1 MATVLATN
9 DAVVAALEAGTLK
22 EHLHANLELKS
33 SWHKDHGCDI
43 SALGNKLS
51 AGSSRFVIGVSD
63 TGTCTGKDET
73 WARGVEQTVSNHLNN
88 FLSPVQAV
96 KSLECRSTASG
107 WIVLIEVIDPGT
119 VVYWEQEAYKAVG
132 TTSQRMS
139 PAEVMELTI
148 DLPPFVTP
156 RLTKLAPLPDG
167 PRVNS
172 Y

>member
-1 MATVLATN
+1 M
-9 DAVVAALEAGTLK
+9 
-22 EHLHANLELKS
+22 
-33 SWHKDHGCDI
+33 
-43 SALGNKLS
+43 
-51 AGSSRFVIGVSD
+51 
-63 TGTCTGKDET
+63 
-73 WARGVEQTVSNHLNN
+73 
-88 FLSPVQAV
+88 QAV

-156 RLTKLAPLPDG
+156 RPTKLTPVQAGAGCDG
-167 PRVNS
+167 G
-172 Y
+172 